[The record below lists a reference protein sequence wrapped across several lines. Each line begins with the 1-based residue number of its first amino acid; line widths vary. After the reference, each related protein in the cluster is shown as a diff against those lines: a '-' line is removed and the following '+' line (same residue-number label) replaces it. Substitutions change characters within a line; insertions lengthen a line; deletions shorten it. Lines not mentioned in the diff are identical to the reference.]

1 MFFKEKI
8 LMKEKIT
15 ELTLTFSTPI
25 WTSIIPKH
33 RKINE
38 KMFTYIKSLQKK
50 DRFGINRSNLLGWHS
65 KNFDLEL
72 EQLRFFV
79 NSISP
84 QLNSV
89 LADMGWDIKNQEVKI
104 TGMWAIINNKN
115 SSNAMHIHSNN
126 YISAAYYVKA
136 PKNCGDIV
144 FYDPR
149 FAATY
154 RYPKISKTNKLNSNI
169 VSFQPKEGMLVLFPS
184 YLQHSVNVNKTD
196 EERIVISFNINL
208 I

>member
-1 MFFKEKI
+1 MVEKI
-8 LMKEKIT
+8 INLN
-15 ELTLTFSTPI
+15 LAFATPI
-25 WTSIIPKH
+25 WTSIIPRHKGV
-33 RKINE
+33 NE
-38 KMFTYIKSLQKK
+38 KMFIYIKSLQKK
-50 DRFGINRSNLLGWHS
+50 DRAGINKSNFLGWHS

-72 EQLRFFV
+72 EQPRFFV

-89 LADMGWDIKNQEVKI
+89 LTDMGWNIKNQEVKI
-104 TGMWAIINNKN
+104 TGMWAIINKKN
-115 SSNAMHIHSNN
+115 ASNSMHIHSNN
-126 YISAAYYVKA
+126 YISSAYYVKA

-154 RYPKISKTNKLNSNI
+154 RYPKISTTNKLNSNI

-184 YLQHSVNVNKTD
+184 YLQHSVNLNKSNK
-196 EERIVISFNINL
+196 ERVVISFNINL

>member
-1 MFFKEKI
+1 MG
-8 LMKEKIT
+8 MKNLPTNTLKASKLPTVKVPSGLREG
-15 ELTLTFSTPI
+15 LTSL
-25 WTSIIPKH
+25 
-33 RKINE
+33 R
-38 KMFTYIKSLQKK
+38 IKK
-50 DRFGINRSNLLGWHS
+50 
-65 KNFDLEL
+65 
-72 EQLRFFV
+72 
-79 NSISP
+79 
-84 QLNSV
+84 
-89 LADMGWDIKNQEVKI
+89 QEVKI
-104 TGMWAIINNKN
+104 TGMWAVINKKN

-184 YLQHSVNVNKTD
+184 YLQHSVNANKTD

>member
-1 MFFKEKI
+1 MV
-8 LMKEKIT
+8 EKIT
-15 ELTLTFSTPI
+15 DLNPTFVTPV
-25 WTSIIPKH
+25 WTSIIPRHKEV
-33 RKINE
+33 NE
-38 KMFTYIKSLQKK
+38 KMFIYIKSLQKE
-50 DRFGINRSNLLGWHS
+50 DLSGINRSNLLGWHS

-72 EQLRFFV
+72 EQPRFFV

-89 LADMGWDIKNQEVKI
+89 LTDMGWDIKKQEVKI
-104 TGMWAIINNKN
+104 TGMWAIINKKN
-115 SSNAMHIHSNN
+115 ASNSMHIHSNN

-136 PKNCGDIV
+136 PINCGDIV

-184 YLQHSVNVNKTD
+184 YLQHSVNANKTD
-196 EERIVISFNINL
+196 EERMVISFNINL

>member
-1 MFFKEKI
+1 MFLYKNI
-8 LMKEKIT
+8 QMIEKIT
-15 ELTLTFSTPI
+15 DSNFAFATPI
-25 WTSIIPKH
+25 WTSIIPRHKEVN
-33 RKINE
+33 K
-38 KMFTYIKSLQKK
+38 KMFAYINSLQKK
-50 DRFGINRSNLLGWHS
+50 DRSGIDRSNLLGWHS
-65 KNFDLEL
+65 NNFDLEL
-72 EQLRFFV
+72 EQPRFFV

-89 LADMGWDIKNQEVKI
+89 LTDMGWDIKKQEVKI
-104 TGMWAIINNKN
+104 TGMWAVINKKN

-136 PKNCGDIV
+136 PVNCGDIV

-154 RYPKISKTNKLNSNI
+154 RYPKISKTNKLNSNT

>member
-136 PKNCGDIV
+136 PKNCGDLV

-154 RYPKISKTNKLNSNI
+154 RYPKISKTNKLNSNMI
-169 VSFQPKEGMLVLFPS
+169 SFQPKEGMLVLFPS

>member
-1 MFFKEKI
+1 MSHTSVFENRFTNNTDNNYI
-8 LMKEKIT
+8 LNLREQNPEGI
-15 ELTLTFSTPI
+15 
-25 WTSIIPKH
+25 
-33 RKINE
+33 RK
-38 KMFTYIKSLQKK
+38 
-50 DRFGINRSNLLGWHS
+50 SNTNGWHS
-65 KNFDLEL
+65 KDFDLNDETPKKFINAVSSNIKTANNDMDWNI
-72 EQLRFFV
+72 EKQIIKIK
-79 NSISP
+79 SI
-84 QLNSV
+84 
-89 LADMGWDIKNQEVKI
+89 
-104 TGMWAIINNKN
+104 WAIINEKGASNERHHHDN
-115 SSNAMHIHSNN
+115 SAL
-126 YISAAYYVKA
+126 SAAYYVRA

>member
-1 MFFKEKI
+1 MV
-8 LMKEKIT
+8 EKIT
-15 ELTLTFSTPI
+15 NLNLAFATPI
-25 WTSIIPKH
+25 WTSIFPRHKGV
-33 RKINE
+33 NE

-50 DRFGINRSNLLGWHS
+50 DRAGINKSNFLGWHS

-72 EQLRFFV
+72 EQPRFFV

-89 LADMGWDIKNQEVKI
+89 LTDMGWDIKKQEVKI
-104 TGMWAIINNKN
+104 TGMWAIINKKN
-115 SSNAMHIHSNN
+115 ASNSMHIHSNN
-126 YISAAYYVKA
+126 YISAAYYVRA

-184 YLQHSVNVNKTD
+184 YLQHSVNANKTD

>member
-1 MFFKEKI
+1 M
-8 LMKEKIT
+8 T
-15 ELTLTFSTPI
+15 ELNPTFATPV

-33 RKINE
+33 KEINE
-38 KMFTYIKSLQKK
+38 KMFKYIKFLQKK
-50 DRFGINRSNLLGWHS
+50 DHSGVNRSNLLGWHS
-65 KNFDLEL
+65 NNFDLEL
-72 EQLRFFV
+72 EQPRFFV

-89 LADMGWDIKNQEVKI
+89 FTDMGWDIKNQEVKI
-104 TGMWAIINNKN
+104 TGMWAIINKKN
-115 SSNAMHIHSNN
+115 ASNSMHIHSNN
-126 YISAAYYVKA
+126 YISSAYYVKA

-154 RYPKISKTNKLNSNI
+154 RYPKISTTNKLNSNI

-184 YLQHSVNVNKTD
+184 YLQHSVNLNKSNK
-196 EERIVISFNINL
+196 ERVVISFNINL

>member
-1 MFFKEKI
+1 
-8 LMKEKIT
+8 MKEKTT
-15 ELTLTFSTPI
+15 ELKLTFATPI
-25 WTSIIPKH
+25 WTSIIPRHKGV
-33 RKINE
+33 NE
-38 KMFTYIKSLQKK
+38 KMFIYIKSLQKK
-50 DRFGINRSNLLGWHS
+50 DRPGINRSNLLGWHS
-65 KNFDLEL
+65 NNFDLEL
-72 EQLRFFV
+72 EQPRFFV

-89 LADMGWDIKNQEVKI
+89 LTDMGWDLKKQEVKI
-104 TGMWAIINNKN
+104 TGMWTIINKKN
-115 SSNAMHIHSNN
+115 SSNAIHIHSNN

-169 VSFQPKEGMLVLFPS
+169 VSFQPQEGMLVLFPS

>member
-1 MFFKEKI
+1 MFFNKNI

-15 ELTLTFSTPI
+15 ELNPTFATPI

-33 RKINE
+33 REVNE
-38 KMFTYIKSLQKK
+38 KMHIYIKSLQKK
-50 DRFGINRSNLLGWHS
+50 DQAGINRSNFLGWHS

-72 EQLRFFV
+72 EQPRFFV

-136 PKNCGDIV
+136 PKNCGDLV

-154 RYPKISKTNKLNSNI
+154 RYPKISKTNKLNSNMI
-169 VSFQPKEGMLVLFPS
+169 SFQPKEGMLVLFPS

>member
-1 MFFKEKI
+1 MF
-8 LMKEKIT
+8 
-15 ELTLTFSTPI
+15 
-25 WTSIIPKH
+25 
-33 RKINE
+33 R
-38 KMFTYIKSLQKK
+38 YIKSLQKK
-50 DRFGINRSNLLGWHS
+50 DRSGINRSNLLGWHS

-72 EQLRFFV
+72 EQPRSFV

-89 LADMGWDIKNQEVKI
+89 FTDMGWDIKKQEVKI
-104 TGMWAIINNKN
+104 TGMWAVINKKN
-115 SSNAMHIHSNN
+115 SSNTMHIHSNN

-136 PKNCGDIV
+136 PINCGDIV
-144 FYDPR
+144 FYDPK

>member
-1 MFFKEKI
+1 MFK
-8 LMKEKIT
+8 
-15 ELTLTFSTPI
+15 
-25 WTSIIPKH
+25 
-33 RKINE
+33 
-38 KMFTYIKSLQKK
+38 YIKSLQKK
-50 DRFGINRSNLLGWHS
+50 DHSGVNRSNLLGWHS
-65 KNFDLEL
+65 NNFDLEL
-72 EQLRFFV
+72 EQPRFFA
-79 NSISP
+79 NSILP

-89 LADMGWDIKNQEVKI
+89 LSDMGWDTKNQEIKI
-104 TGMWAIINNKN
+104 TGMWAVINKKN
-115 SSNAMHIHSNN
+115 ASNTMHIHSNN

-154 RYPKISKTNKLNSNI
+154 RYPKISKKNKLNSNI

-184 YLQHSVNVNKTD
+184 YLQHSVNLNKSNK
-196 EERIVISFNINL
+196 ERIVISFNINL

>member
-1 MFFKEKI
+1 MFFYKNI
-8 LMKEKIT
+8 QMVEKIT
-15 ELTLTFSTPI
+15 DLNLTFVTPI

-33 RKINE
+33 REINE
-38 KMFTYIKSLQKK
+38 KMFIYIKSLQKK
-50 DRFGINRSNLLGWHS
+50 DPSGIDRSNLLGWHS
-65 KNFDLEL
+65 KDFDLEL
-72 EQLRFFV
+72 EQPRFFV
-79 NSISP
+79 NSIAP

-89 LADMGWDIKNQEVKI
+89 LTDMGWDIKKQEVKI
-104 TGMWAIINNKN
+104 TGMWAVINKKN

>member
-1 MFFKEKI
+1 MFFYKNI
-8 LMKEKIT
+8 QMVEKIT
-15 ELTLTFSTPI
+15 DLNLTFVTPI

-33 RKINE
+33 REINE
-38 KMFTYIKSLQKK
+38 KMFIYIKSLQKK
-50 DRFGINRSNLLGWHS
+50 DPSGIDRSNLLGWHS
-65 KNFDLEL
+65 KDFDLKL
-72 EQLRFFV
+72 EEPRFFI

-89 LADMGWDIKNQEVKI
+89 LTDMGWDIKKQEVKI
-104 TGMWAIINNKN
+104 TGMWAIINKKN

-126 YISAAYYVKA
+126 YISAAYYIKA

-184 YLQHSVNVNKTD
+184 YLQHSVNVIK
-196 EERIVISFNINL
+196 RIKKEL
-208 I
+208 LLALTLT

>member
-1 MFFKEKI
+1 MFFYKNI
-8 LMKEKIT
+8 QMVEKIT
-15 ELTLTFSTPI
+15 DLNPTFVTPI
-25 WTSIIPKH
+25 WTSIIPRHKEV
-33 RKINE
+33 NE
-38 KMFTYIKSLQKK
+38 KMFIYIKSLQKK
-50 DRFGINRSNLLGWHS
+50 DRSGINRSNLLGWHS
-65 KNFDLEL
+65 NNFDLEL
-72 EQLRFFV
+72 EQPRFFI

-89 LADMGWDIKNQEVKI
+89 LTDMGWDTKNQEVKI
-104 TGMWAIINNKN
+104 TGMWAIINKKN
-115 SSNAMHIHSNN
+115 SSNSMHIHSNN
-126 YISAAYYVKA
+126 YISAAYYIKA

-196 EERIVISFNINL
+196 KERIVISFNINL

>member
-1 MFFKEKI
+1 MV
-8 LMKEKIT
+8 EKIT
-15 ELTLTFSTPI
+15 NLNLAFATPI
-25 WTSIIPKH
+25 WTSIIPGHKGV
-33 RKINE
+33 NE
-38 KMFTYIKSLQKK
+38 KMFIYIKSLQKK
-50 DRFGINRSNLLGWHS
+50 DRAGINKSNFLGWHS

-72 EQLRFFV
+72 EQPRFFV
-79 NSISP
+79 NSISS

-89 LADMGWDIKNQEVKI
+89 FNDMGWNIKNQEVKI
-104 TGMWAIINNKN
+104 TGMWAIINKKN
-115 SSNAMHIHSNN
+115 ASNSMHIHSNN
-126 YISAAYYVKA
+126 YISSAYYVKA

-184 YLQHSVNVNKTD
+184 YLQHSVNLNKSNK
-196 EERIVISFNINL
+196 ERVVISFNINL

>member
-1 MFFKEKI
+1 M
-8 LMKEKIT
+8 
-15 ELTLTFSTPI
+15 
-25 WTSIIPKH
+25 
-33 RKINE
+33 
-38 KMFTYIKSLQKK
+38 QKK
-50 DRFGINRSNLLGWHS
+50 DRSGINRSNLLGWHS
-65 KNFDLEL
+65 KDFDLEL
-72 EQLRFFV
+72 EQPRFFV

-89 LADMGWDIKNQEVKI
+89 LTDMGWDIKKQEVKI
-104 TGMWAIINNKN
+104 TGMWAVINKKN

-136 PKNCGDIV
+136 PINCGDIV

>member
-1 MFFKEKI
+1 MFFYKNI
-8 LMKEKIT
+8 QMVEKIT
-15 ELTLTFSTPI
+15 DLNLTFVTPI
-25 WTSIIPKH
+25 WTSIIPRHKEV
-33 RKINE
+33 NE
-38 KMFTYIKSLQKK
+38 KMFIYIKSLQKK
-50 DRFGINRSNLLGWHS
+50 NPSGINRSNLLGWHS
-65 KNFDLEL
+65 KNFGLEL
-72 EQLRFFV
+72 EESRFFI

-89 LADMGWDIKNQEVKI
+89 LTDMGWDIKKQEVKI
-104 TGMWAIINNKN
+104 TGMWAVINKKN

-154 RYPKISKTNKLNSNI
+154 RYPKISKTNKLNSNM

>member
-1 MFFKEKI
+1 M
-8 LMKEKIT
+8 T
-15 ELTLTFSTPI
+15 ELNLAFATPV

-33 RKINE
+33 EEINDT
-38 KMFTYIKSLQKK
+38 MFKYIKSLQKK
-50 DRFGINRSNLLGWHS
+50 DSSGVNRSNLLGWHS
-65 KNFDLEL
+65 SNFDLDL
-72 EQLRFFV
+72 EQPRFFV
-79 NSISP
+79 NSISA

-89 LADMGWDIKNQEVKI
+89 FTDMGWDLKNQKVKI
-104 TGMWAIINNKN
+104 TGMWAVINKKN
-115 SSNAMHIHSNN
+115 ASNSMHIHSNN

-154 RYPKISKTNKLNSNI
+154 RYPKISKTNKLNSNM
-169 VSFQPKEGMLVLFPS
+169 VSFQPKEGMLVFFPS
-184 YLQHSVNVNKTD
+184 YLQHSVNLNKTN

>member
-1 MFFKEKI
+1 MV
-8 LMKEKIT
+8 EKIT
-15 ELTLTFSTPI
+15 NLNLAFATPI
-25 WTSIIPKH
+25 WTSIIPGQKG
-33 RKINE
+33 ISE
-38 KMFTYIKSLQKK
+38 KMFIYIKSLQKK
-50 DRFGINRSNLLGWHS
+50 DRAGINKSNFLGWHS

-72 EQLRFFV
+72 EQPRFFV

-89 LADMGWDIKNQEVKI
+89 LTDMGWNIKNQEVKI
-104 TGMWAIINNKN
+104 TGMWAIINKKN
-115 SSNAMHIHSNN
+115 ASNSMHIHSNN
-126 YISAAYYVKA
+126 YISAAYYVRA

-184 YLQHSVNVNKTD
+184 YLQHSVNLNKSNK
-196 EERIVISFNINL
+196 ERVVISFNINL

>member
-1 MFFKEKI
+1 MQ
-8 LMKEKIT
+8 EKIT
-15 ELTLTFSTPI
+15 DLNLTFATPI
-25 WTSIIPKH
+25 WTSIISKH
-33 RKINE
+33 REINE
-38 KMFTYIKSLQKK
+38 KMFKYIKSLQKI
-50 DRFGINRSNLLGWHS
+50 DRSGINRSNLLGWHS
-65 KNFDLEL
+65 KDFDLEL
-72 EQLRFFV
+72 EQPRFFV

-89 LADMGWDIKNQEVKI
+89 LTDMGWDIKKQEVKI
-104 TGMWAIINNKN
+104 TGMWAVINKKN
-115 SSNAMHIHSNN
+115 SSNTMHIHSNN

>member
-1 MFFKEKI
+1 MFFKINI
-8 LMKEKIT
+8 LMKEKVT
-15 ELTLTFSTPI
+15 ELNLTFATPI
-25 WTSIIPKH
+25 WTSIIPKYAG
-33 RKINE
+33 INE
-38 KMFTYIKSLQKK
+38 KMFRYIKSLQKK
-50 DRFGINRSNLLGWHS
+50 DRSGINRSNLLGWHS

-72 EQLRFFV
+72 EQPRSFV

-89 LADMGWDIKNQEVKI
+89 FTDMGWDIKKQEVKI
-104 TGMWAIINNKN
+104 TGMWAVINKKN

-184 YLQHSVNVNKTD
+184 YLQHSVNANKTNQ
-196 EERIVISFNINL
+196 ERIVISFNINL

>member
-1 MFFKEKI
+1 
-8 LMKEKIT
+8 MKEKIT
-15 ELTLTFSTPI
+15 ELNLTFATPI
-25 WTSIIPKH
+25 WTSIISKH
-33 RKINE
+33 REINE
-38 KMFTYIKSLQKK
+38 KMFRYIKSLQKK
-50 DRFGINRSNLLGWHS
+50 DRSGINRSNLLGWHS
-65 KNFDLEL
+65 KDFDLEL
-72 EQLRFFV
+72 EQPRFFV

-89 LADMGWDIKNQEVKI
+89 LTDMGWDIKNQEVKI
-104 TGMWAIINNKN
+104 TGMWAIINKKN
-115 SSNAMHIHSNN
+115 ASNSMHIHSNN

-196 EERIVISFNINL
+196 KERIVISFNINL

>member
-65 KNFDLEL
+65 KDFDLEL
-72 EQLRFFV
+72 EQPRFFV

-89 LADMGWDIKNQEVKI
+89 LTDMGWDIKKQEVKI
-104 TGMWAIINNKN
+104 TGMWAVINKKN

-154 RYPKISKTNKLNSNI
+154 RYPKISKTNKLNSNM